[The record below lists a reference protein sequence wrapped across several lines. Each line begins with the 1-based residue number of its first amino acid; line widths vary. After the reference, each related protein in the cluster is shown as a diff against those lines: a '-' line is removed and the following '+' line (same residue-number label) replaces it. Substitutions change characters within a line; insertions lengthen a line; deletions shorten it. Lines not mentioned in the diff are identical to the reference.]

1 MLKIGLSA
9 CFFHADPQR
18 LVFKGKTLQ
27 YVEQEMAHWVM
38 QEDAMALMI
47 PSPDG
52 DSRRAGSRVSVG
64 DYARELDGLVLMGG
78 SDVSPETYG
87 EQPLK
92 PEWAGDGIRDAYEI
106 ALLRAFVAAGKP
118 VLGVCRG
125 VQVINVAF
133 DGTLYQDLALQRP
146 GSLKHRDWEIYDQ
159 NCHATSIVAGSGLAR
174 LYPEVTLAK
183 TNSVHHQAIKDLGR
197 DLFVEAWS
205 EPDRVVE
212 AVRWRGPSYVF
223 GVQWHPEFHDRSNG
237 SWFDDTALLDDFLA
251 AAKPLSTRPG

>member
-1 MLKIGLSA
+1 MLKIGISA

-52 DSRRAGSRVSVG
+52 DSRRSGSRVTVV

-78 SDVSPETYG
+78 SDVSPESYG
-87 EQPLK
+87 EKPLK
-92 PEWAGDGIRDAYEI
+92 PEWAGDRIRDDYEI

-125 VQVINVAF
+125 LQVINVAQG
-133 DGTLYQDLALQRP
+133 GTLYQDLTAQLPGALD
-146 GSLKHRDWEIYDQ
+146 HRDWDIYDK
-159 NCHATSIVAGSGLAR
+159 NCHATSIEPGSGLGR
-174 LYPEVTLAK
+174 LYAGVTVTK
-183 TNSVHHQAIKDLGR
+183 TNSVHHQAIKDIGR
-197 DLFVEAWS
+197 DLVVEASS
-205 EPDRVVE
+205 EPDRMVE
-212 AVRWRGPSYVF
+212 ALRWTGPSYVF
-223 GVQWHPEFHDRSNG
+223 GVQWHPEFHDRRDRS
-237 SWFDDTALLDDFLA
+237 FIDDTPILDDFLA
-251 AAKPLSTRPG
+251 RARR